1 MRPVD
6 VIRKVA
12 PHARPE
18 YVKAFEDGDGLF
30 GAARITT
37 PLRLAHFLAQI
48 LEETG
53 GLVITDESGNY
64 SAARMCVV
72 WPSRFHSVAEAEPY
86 AHNAEKLF
94 DHVYANRMGNGP
106 PASGDGYRYRGRGIL
121 QTTGREAY
129 AKFGKRVG
137 ADFVCNPDLICTA
150 QWALQP
156 ALAEWTDSG
165 CNALADRDDI
175 HTITQRVNGG
185 YTNFAERV
193 RWLHV
198 VKPVIGGSVQLTP
211 VPAYMEPLP
220 KPGLKKPPSHA
231 DHVGAIGGLGAA
243 LIAAWH
249 SVGHLPWPATAAIFA
264 VGMVAFVY
272 FTEGKSA

>member
-30 GAARITT
+30 AAAKVTT

-53 GLVITDESGNY
+53 GETIDVESGNY
-64 SAARMCVV
+64 TAAREEVV
-72 WPSRFHSVAEAEPY
+72 WPSRFHTLAEAQRF
-86 AHNAEKLF
+86 AHNPQALF
-94 DHVYANRMGNGP
+94 NNVYANRMGNGP
-106 PASGDGYRYRGRGIL
+106 PESGDGYKYRGRGLL
-121 QTTGREAY
+121 QTTGKAAY
-129 AKFGKRVG
+129 AKYGKRCGV
-137 ADFVCNPDLICTA
+137 DFVGNPDLIFDPRY
-150 QWALQP
+150 ALMP

-175 HTITQRVNGG
+175 HTITGRVNGG

-220 KPGLKKPPSHA
+220 KPAPKPPSHV

-249 SVGHLPWPATAAIFA
+249 SLGHLPWPAIAAIVT
-264 VGMVAFVY
+264 VGIAAFVY
-272 FTEGKSA
+272 FVRGKSA